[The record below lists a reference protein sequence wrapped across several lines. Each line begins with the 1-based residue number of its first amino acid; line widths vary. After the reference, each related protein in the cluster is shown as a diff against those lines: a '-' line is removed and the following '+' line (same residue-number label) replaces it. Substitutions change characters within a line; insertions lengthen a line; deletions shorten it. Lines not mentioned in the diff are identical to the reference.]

1 MPPHEP
7 GIHLSA
13 PIVTN
18 HGILGLALKTRFD
31 LCFNQKEPQ
40 DPRLYHLLQLL
51 IQPLFHLVERLRQLL
66 FLRQCHRLQELLDL
80 RLSIIV
86 GLDLGPN
93 LEVGPDLVRM
103 REVVDSDH
111 SLLMEQVVAE
121 TMAEAAAMDMV
132 KDMAMAE
139 PGAEDT
145 KQEEEE
151 VKLREVPFPPSV
163 ELCFVHLPSAV
174 GEPTHWIP

>member
-13 PIVTN
+13 PIVIYR
-18 HGILGLALKTRFD
+18 GILGLALKTRVD

-40 DPRLYHLLQLL
+40 DPRLYHLLRLL
-51 IQPLFHLVERLRQLL
+51 IQPLFHLVQRLRQLLFPLVQHLRQLL

-80 RLSIIV
+80 CLSITV
-86 GLDLGPN
+86 GLDLGPI
-93 LEVGPDLVRM
+93 LEVGPDLFRM

-111 SLLMEQVVAE
+111 SLLKEQVVAE
-121 TMAEAAAMDMV
+121 TMAEAAVMDMA
-132 KDMAMAE
+132 KGMAMAE

-145 KQEEEE
+145 KQEEEG
-151 VKLREVPFPPSV
+151 VKLREVPLPP
-163 ELCFVHLPSAV
+163 
-174 GEPTHWIP
+174 